1 MKKRQDWNFHNI
13 PPELT
18 QLKQWVNWKYFFD
31 KKRDKWTKPPCY
43 AAGKNMDP
51 HKPGNWL
58 AFEEAKTAF
67 KKNKHLAGVG
77 IVLTHDLG
85 LVGIDLDHC
94 MKNGTLEPWAAEIVH
109 KVGSYAEI
117 SPSGE
122 GIRIFVLGR
131 LPGGIDGRKR
141 GKVEMYA
148 SGRYL
153 TVTGNALPCEKG
165 AP

>member
-1 MKKRQDWNFHNI
+1 MQRKDWNFNNI

-18 QLKQWVNWKYFFD
+18 QLKQWVNWKHFFD
-31 KKRDKWTKPPCY
+31 KEREEWTKPPCTPS
-43 AAGKNMDP
+43 GKIIDGQNP
-51 HKPGNWL
+51 KNWQ
-58 AFEEAKTAF
+58 AFPQAVAAF
-67 KKNKHLAGVG
+67 KKNKKLAGVG
-77 IVLTHDLG
+77 LVLTSDLG

-94 MKNGTLEPWAAEIVH
+94 IKNGTLESWAAEIVR
-109 KVGSYAEI
+109 KVGSYTEI

-131 LPGGIDGRKR
+131 LPGGIEGRKK

-153 TVTGNALPCEKG
+153 TVTGNALPKG
-165 AP
+165 APCNQ

>member
-1 MKKRQDWNFHNI
+1 MQRKDWNFNNI

-18 QLKQWVNWKYFFD
+18 QLKQWVNWKRFFD
-31 KKRDKWTKPPCY
+31 KKRDKWTKPPCKPN
-43 AAGKNMDP
+43 GNNMDP

-58 AFEEAKTAF
+58 SFPQAVEAF
-67 KKNKHLAGVG
+67 KKNKKLAGVG
-77 IVLTHDLG
+77 LVLTSDLG

-94 MKNGTLEPWAAEIVH
+94 LKDGTPEPWAADIVH
-109 KVGSYAEI
+109 KVGSYAEV

-131 LPGGIDGRKR
+131 LPGDIDGRKK
-141 GKVEMYA
+141 GKVEMYT

-153 TVTGNALPCEKG
+153 TVTGTPLPKG
-165 AP
+165 APCKG